1 MQIILPIVA
10 SLIIIYI
17 WIWILNTIFSEK
29 KIKRA
34 ISFKVLLTWILLVW
48 VLFLY
53 TYLSSRFPSLSPFLL
68 STVPPFHPEST
79 IFFIIYCTIFVILLT
94 LIFKNRYNKILQTIL
109 IGAIFFLAI
118 AYGGY
123 VLGLSS
129 VLIFFLVSAYAEE
142 YLKYNTGNNLLYEE
156 KRINK
161 TDLILFCILIAL
173 GFSLIE
179 NILYIVVNLIN
190 QNEVNIIQMLLGR
203 GIISTLIH
211 VVCTGLIAFV
221 TIGIKKWNNILIPS
235 ILGISLW
242 FGLHSTYN
250 IGLNF
255 HLSYITIPVI
265 IVSFFL
271 LTYLFFRSDS
281 LYKKI

>member
-1 MQIILPIVA
+1 MQTILAIVA

-17 WIWILNTIFSEK
+17 RIWILNTIFSEK
-29 KIKRA
+29 KLKRV
-34 ISFKVLLTWILLVW
+34 ISFRILFTWIFLVGI
-48 VLFLY
+48 LFAY
-53 TYLSSRFPSLSPFLL
+53 TYLATRFPSLSSFILSSIPPFLPQ
-68 STVPPFHPEST
+68 SA
-79 IFFIIYCTIFVILLT
+79 IFFVIYCTIFVILLT
-94 LIFKNRYNKILQTIL
+94 VIFKNRYNKILQTIL

-123 VLGLSS
+123 LLGLSS

-142 YLKYNTGNNLLYEE
+142 YLKYNAGNNLLFEE
-156 KRINK
+156 KRINT

-190 QNEVNIIQMLLGR
+190 HNDVNVLQMLVGR
-203 GIISTLIH
+203 GIISALIH
-211 VVCTGLIAFV
+211 VVATGLIAFI
-221 TIGIKKWNNILIPS
+221 TIGLKKRHNIILPTLI
-235 ILGISLW
+235 GIIAG
-242 FGLHSTYN
+242 FGLHSLYN

-255 HLSYITIPVI
+255 SLSYVTIPVI
-265 IVSFFL
+265 IVAFFL

-281 LYKKI
+281 LYKKN

>member
-1 MQIILPIVA
+1 MQIILPIIA
-10 SLIIIYI
+10 SIVIIYI

-53 TYLSSRFPSLSPFLL
+53 TYLSKRFPQLPVINTHTANPQSLIL
-68 STVPPFHPEST
+68 
-79 IFFIIYCTIFVILLT
+79 FIIYCSVFVILIT
-94 LIFKNRYNKILQTIL
+94 MIFKNRYNKIMQTIV
-109 IGAIFFLAI
+109 IGAIFFIAI

-123 VLGLSS
+123 LLWLSS
-129 VLIFFLVSAYAEE
+129 LLVFFLVSAYAEE

-156 KRINK
+156 KRINQ

-179 NILYIVVNLIN
+179 NILYIIIN
-190 QNEVNIIQMLLGR
+190 IVDNNNVNILQMIVGR
-203 GIISTLIH
+203 GIISSLIH

-221 TIGIKKWNNILIPS
+221 TIGMRKWHNIIIPTL
-235 ILGISLW
+235 LGVLLW

-265 IVSFFL
+265 IISFFL

-281 LYKKI
+281 LYRKT